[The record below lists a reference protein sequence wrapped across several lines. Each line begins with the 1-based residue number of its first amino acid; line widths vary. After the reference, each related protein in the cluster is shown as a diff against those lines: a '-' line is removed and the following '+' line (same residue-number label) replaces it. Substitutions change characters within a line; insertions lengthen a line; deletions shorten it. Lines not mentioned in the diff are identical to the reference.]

1 MDRVEING
9 VWYIRED
16 LQPTQPEDSI
26 KLDPVH
32 TETLTFE
39 TNECVFEV
47 DRMYRDDDETFY
59 DGLTVKFTDKRHSDR
74 TEWTEDTW
82 DNDKFL
88 IGVLKNDIE
97 SIESAQESLSKQ
109 GISELKCV
117 IRYLIDRGWLTL

>member
-9 VWYIRED
+9 VWYVRED

-26 KLDPVH
+26 ELDPVH

-59 DGLTVKFTDKRHSDR
+59 DGLTVKFTDS
-74 TEWTEDTW
+74 
-82 DNDKFL
+82 
-88 IGVLKNDIE
+88 
-97 SIESAQESLSKQ
+97 SLF
-109 GISELKCV
+109 
-117 IRYLIDRGWLTL
+117 

>member
-9 VWYIRED
+9 VWYVRED

-26 KLDPVH
+26 ELDPVH

-88 IGVLKNDIE
+88 IGVLKNDPE
-97 SIESAQESLSKQ
+97 PIESAQESLSKQ

-117 IRYLIDRGWLTL
+117 IRYLINRGWLTL